1 MPDLALDLAWGGA
14 GLRAGQASRTA
25 IAIVDVLSF
34 STAVDVAVSRGARV
48 LPYRYRDSTAAGF
61 AAAQGA
67 LLAGPR
73 EGPAGLSLSPPS
85 LAALEAGSTVV
96 LPSPNG
102 STLSTLVGDTPTF
115 AACLRNATAV
125 AAALQTLAG
134 APKKGRILVVAA
146 GEHWA
151 DGSLRPALEDLLGAG
166 ALLARLKG
174 TLSADAMAAVAA
186 YKALRESLQAALA
199 GCPSGR
205 ELIGRGFDED
215 VAWAAAEDSSAAVP
229 LLQDGAYSDS
239 RGGGGRDPQA
249 GAMQEAP
256 LRLRDGGARDDADCG
271 RIVGAAAAT
280 SAYAPRVPHAAR
292 LLGDRRPL
300 AQEDRQ
306 RIVAEQGT
314 RSVGFVEFRA
324 SAQEAG
330 GHIKY
335 LFVDPAAQGRGVG
348 SALLEAAERRLG
360 MPITLTVLSVN
371 DHGLRWY
378 MARGYR
384 IAGGQLEADWEGGPA
399 IWLTLKKG

>member
-1 MPDLALDLAWGGA
+1 MPEIALDLAWGAA
-14 GLRAGQASRTA
+14 GLRAGQASGTA

-48 LPYRYRDSTAAGF
+48 LPYRYRDTTAAGF

-73 EGPAGLSLSPPS
+73 EASAGLSLSPPS
-85 LAALEAGSTVV
+85 LAALEAGSAVV

-125 AAALQTLAG
+125 AAALQTA
-134 APKKGRILVVAA
+134 AEDKDDATILVIAA

-199 GCPSGR
+199 DCPSGR

-215 VAWAAAEDSSAAVP
+215 VAWAVAEDSSAAVP
-229 LLQDGAYSDS
+229 LLQDGAYSALS
-239 RGGGGRDPQA
+239 R
-249 GAMQEAP
+249 
-256 LRLRDGGARDDADCG
+256 
-271 RIVGAAAAT
+271 AA
-280 SAYAPRVPHAAR
+280 
-292 LLGDRRPL
+292 
-300 AQEDRQ
+300 
-306 RIVAEQGT
+306 
-314 RSVGFVEFRA
+314 
-324 SAQEAG
+324 EAG
-330 GHIKY
+330 
-335 LFVDPAAQGRGVG
+335 P
-348 SALLEAAERRLG
+348 SATFKA
-360 MPITLTVLSVN
+360 
-371 DHGLRWY
+371 
-378 MARGYR
+378 
-384 IAGGQLEADWEGGPA
+384 
-399 IWLTLKKG
+399 